1 MADAP
6 LVLLHGWGM
15 SPRIWNGLRICLS
28 PRIVAT
34 PALPGHDGT
43 ASPGSTLQAWSDAVL
58 AGLPQRC
65 VLIGWSLGAMIALDL
80 AARHP
85 QRIEQLVLF
94 GATPKFV
101 GSTDWP
107 HGLDADTVRSFNE
120 GFAQDADAT
129 LRRFLALQALGEAQR
144 RGVMHSLGR
153 AVAAPGEFNP
163 ATLADGLCV
172 LADADLRATAALVRA
187 PTLLIHGRDDAVMP
201 LPAAEWLAANL
212 PAARL
217 EVLDGSG
224 HAPMVSQPE
233 LCAGLI
239 EEALRG

>member
-1 MADAP
+1 MSDTP

-34 PALPGHDGT
+34 PVLPGHYGS
-43 ASPGSTLQAWSDAVL
+43 ASPGTTLHAWSNAVL
-58 AGLPQRC
+58 ATLPQRC
-65 VLIGWSLGAMIALDL
+65 VLVGWSLGAMIALDL

-85 QRIEQLVLF
+85 ERIEQLVLF
-94 GATPKFV
+94 GASPKFV
-101 GSTDWP
+101 AAQDWP
-107 HGLDADTVRSFNE
+107 HGLDADTVRGFND
-120 GFAQDADAT
+120 GFAQDAAAT

-144 RGVMHSLGR
+144 RGVTHSLGR
-153 AVAAPGEFNP
+153 AVATPDEFNP
-163 ATLADGLCV
+163 AALADGLTV
-172 LADADLRATAALVRA
+172 LAISDLRALTAQLRV
-187 PTLLIHGRDDAVMP
+187 PTLLIHGHDDAVMP
-201 LPAAEWLAANL
+201 LAAAHWLENAL

-217 EVLDGSG
+217 EVLEGAG

-233 LCAGLI
+233 LCASFI